1 MGKLQFFVVLCYLIP
16 VVVVI
21 FPIGLI
27 FSYVFKITGLDR
39 WSNRINNFLGYF
51 WYRSFFMV
59 TGRTLDVSLEGWDPK
74 GNNRFL
80 ICNHTNA
87 LEVPLIVS
95 LPYLSKE
102 KDIRLSYLGGDIIQ
116 RYKIIP
122 LMMHK
127 TIVEA
132 VIYSEKKPNFRNF
145 KTDVLRVLKTRS
157 IFLYPE
163 GERTFTEEIKPFQT
177 GVMKIAY
184 KFDINLDVFV
194 VSGFMGYSNLKE
206 YKHLSKSKKIYFHY
220 CGSILAKDH
229 STFEA
234 YLAKAES
241 LMKDKKR
248 ELEKLERIASESK

>member
-1 MGKLQFFVVLCYLIP
+1 MGQLQFFVVLCYSIP
-16 VVVVI
+16 FLVI
-21 FPIGLI
+21 LFPIGLS
-27 FSYVFKITGLDR
+27 FSYIFKITGLDR
-39 WSNRINNFLGYF
+39 WSNRINNYLGYF
-51 WYRSFFMV
+51 WYRSFFLL
-59 TGRTLDVSLEGWDPK
+59 TGRTLDFQQGNWDPE

-87 LEVPLIVS
+87 MEVPLIVA
-95 LPYLSKE
+95 LPYLSNSKNV
-102 KDIRLSYLGGDIIQ
+102 KLSYLGGDIIQ

-184 KFDINLDVFV
+184 KFNVDLDVFV
-194 VSGFMGYSNLKE
+194 VSGMMGYSNLPE
-206 YKHLSKSKKIYFHY
+206 YSYLKKTKTIYFHF
-220 CGSILAKDH
+220 CGSIKAKDF
-229 STFEA
+229 STFES
-234 YLAKAES
+234 YLSEAET
-241 LMKDKKR
+241 LMKNKKK
-248 ELEKLERIASESK
+248 EIEALEKSAVIV

>member
-1 MGKLQFFVVLCYLIP
+1 MLPYTCSRSHISNR
-16 VVVVI
+16 I
-21 FPIGLI
+21 D

-51 WYRSFFMV
+51 WYRSFFIV

-132 VIYSEKKPNFRNF
+132 VIYSEKNQILEILKPM
-145 KTDVLRVLKTRS
+145 
-157 IFLYPE
+157 Y
-163 GERTFTEEIKPFQT
+163 
-177 GVMKIAY
+177 Y
-184 KFDINLDVFV
+184 VF
-194 VSGFMGYSNLKE
+194 
-206 YKHLSKSKKIYFHY
+206 
-220 CGSILAKDH
+220 
-229 STFEA
+229 
-234 YLAKAES
+234 
-241 LMKDKKR
+241 
-248 ELEKLERIASESK
+248 